1 MNIAGTTE
9 GADSPWLEDPDVQ
22 LMLRVREGDEGAFSQ
37 LVLAW
42 QDRLVGIFGH
52 MLGDTELAE
61 DLAQEAFL
69 RIYRARAGYQPTA
82 RFSTWMFRIATNLAC
97 NVHRRKR
104 SRREVSLQT
113 SRTGS
118 GPQEQL
124 VKDKS
129 SLMPSRML
137 ASDELQKV
145 VRAALDELGERQR
158 MALLLHRFEGMSYAD
173 VGEAME
179 LSTSAVKSLLS
190 RARDS
195 LRSRLESYVRQQ

>member
-1 MNIAGTTE
+1 
-9 GADSPWLEDPDVQ
+9 
-22 LMLRVREGDEGAFSQ
+22 
-37 LVLAW
+37 
-42 QDRLVGIFGH
+42 
-52 MLGDTELAE
+52 
-61 DLAQEAFL
+61 
-69 RIYRARAGYQPTA
+69 
-82 RFSTWMFRIATNLAC
+82 
-97 NVHRRKR
+97 
-104 SRREVSLQT
+104 
-113 SRTGS
+113 
-118 GPQEQL
+118 QEQL